1 MPAKDIFHNCV
12 MAGVTSIEVKKR
24 LDELCQLLCQCEAAK
39 GKEGTGL
46 LIIERL

>member
-24 LDELCQLLCQCEAAK
+24 LDELCQCEAVK